1 MKMCGITFYVSKSP
15 CPNALER
22 LKTLKKRGPDTSSL
36 TFVKNYTFGQTRLC
50 VTGVLTQDQPI
61 RHENYLLIFNG
72 AIYNGREEGMEIIK
86 VVKKHGMT
94 ADAVQALNGIFAFVL
109 VDIENE
115 KIFISRDRCGVIPLY
130 YVETDDFL
138 FVASEMK
145 ACYNLGKIRIFPPG
159 CYVNKTGLH
168 RYHKWSSKIPDVIMK
183 PDNNFVYNVLY
194 DAVERQMQNVEVPY
208 GILLSG
214 GLDSAI
220 IGSLASEASSN
231 MYFPSLH
238 TFSIGLEGSEDLK
251 YAHLVAAN
259 IDSMHHEI
267 IFTVEEAISCL
278 PDVIEAIET
287 YDVTTVR
294 ASVPMYLLGK
304 SIKRYGIKVVYSGE
318 GSDELFGG
326 YLYNWYC
333 SNPEDMQKEC
343 ALKMSRLHYHDC
355 ARANK
360 SMAVHGIETR
370 VPFLDN
376 KVTDWA
382 MNILD
387 PKEKLS
393 KMHASGPKAEKWFL
407 RNAFKDHFDDAV
419 RLREKVQFSDGV
431 GSAWIDGIKEY
442 AEKTVQ
448 HVPEYTFQAPHSKE
462 AALYRQIFYQ
472 KFPEVNFSN
481 ADKTVL
487 YTPNSAACSSE
498 EAFHWHKFK
507 ADPSGNQLSTGIK

>member
-1 MKMCGITFYVSKSP
+1 MCGITFYVGKTP

-22 LKTLKKRGPDTSSL
+22 LETLKNRGPDTSSL

-72 AIYNGREEGMEIIK
+72 EIYDATEDGMKIIE
-86 VVKKHGMT
+86 VVKEHGMT
-94 ADAVQALNGIFAFVL
+94 AKALQALNGIFAFVL
-109 VDIENE
+109 VDVENE
-115 KIFISRDRCGVIPLY
+115 KILVARDRCGVIPLY
-130 YVETDDFL
+130 YVETDDYL

-145 ACYNLGKIRIFPPG
+145 ACYDLGEVHVFPPG
-159 CYVNKTGLH
+159 CYVDETGLQK
-168 RYHKWSSKIPDVIMK
+168 YHTWSSKVPEVTMK
-183 PDNNFVYNVLY
+183 PAKKFVYDLLY
-194 DAVERQMQNVEVPY
+194 EAVTSQMQNVEVPH

-220 IGSLASEASSN
+220 IASLASEVFTN

-238 TFSIGLEGSEDLK
+238 TFSIGLKGSEDLK
-251 YAHLVAAN
+251 HARLVAAN
-259 IDSMHHEI
+259 IGATHHEV

-294 ASVPMYLLGK
+294 ASVPMYLLGRA
-304 SIKRYGIKVVYSGE
+304 IKRFGIKVVYSDE

-333 SNPEDMQKEC
+333 SNGEDMQKEC

-376 KVTDWA
+376 HVTDWA

-387 PKEKLS
+387 PNEKLS
-393 KMHASGPKAEKWFL
+393 KLHANGPKAEKWLL
-407 RNAFKDHFDDAV
+407 RDAFEDEFDDAV

-448 HVPEYTFQAPHSKE
+448 HIPEYTFQPPHSKE
-462 AALYRQIFYQ
+462 AALYRQIFTQ
-472 KFPEVNFSN
+472 EFPETRFPG
-481 ADKTVL
+481 AEKTVL

-498 EAFHWHKFK
+498 QAFQWHNFK
-507 ADPSGNQLSTGIK
+507 EDPSGNQLSTGIK